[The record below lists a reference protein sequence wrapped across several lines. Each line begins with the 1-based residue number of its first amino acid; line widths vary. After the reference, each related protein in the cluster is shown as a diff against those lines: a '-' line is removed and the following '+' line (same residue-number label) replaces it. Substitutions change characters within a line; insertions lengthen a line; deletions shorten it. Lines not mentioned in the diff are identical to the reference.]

1 MYVAKE
7 KANNDA
13 FNIFS
18 LFLLSSNPSISH
30 AKIAASNKRL
40 ISNNIPPNTSNNV
53 LKTIIIMLESTRRYN
68 SEFWNL
74 LCIILKQR
82 QIYVHGS

>member
-1 MYVAKE
+1 
-7 KANNDA
+7 
-13 FNIFS
+13 
-18 LFLLSSNPSISH
+18 
-30 AKIAASNKRL
+30 
-40 ISNNIPPNTSNNV
+40 V
-53 LKTIIIMLESTRRYN
+53 LKTIIMMLESTRRYN